1 MKTNNSKTKA
11 KAFLGAAALIIAA
24 TLALTFTG
32 CKQPAAPE
40 PEPAPPPKYAVL
52 TVGSKQNIKVKA
64 VTTDGSDITVKGC
77 DETILKSGQET
88 TLNAKSGGGAKV
100 TLTGNIVELYC
111 SENKL
116 AALDVQN
123 CTTLQKLEC
132 NKNDLTELNLQG
144 LTSLKH
150 VVSRENT
157 ELTVLNVQG
166 CTALQHFECI
176 KNNKLSAL
184 NLQGLT
190 SLENVYSSQ
199 NAALAAL
206 DVQGCSRLTKLDA
219 GYNKLTQLNLKKC
232 TRLQD
237 LNCHQNEL
245 QNIDLKSV
253 PNLKKLSCG
262 ANKLNSSFIAGIKD
276 TKIEELYCNFMW
288 SIGPNLS
295 VKDCKDLKTLECPGC
310 DLTGV
315 DIEGCSALEWLN
327 VSSNKLNKE
336 AFIKIFKA
344 LPQRTAGDEGEARLY
359 DRRGDHNFNFENFAS
374 APPDIK
380 QAFREAKAKNWKLK
394 RLGVASWINIRE
406 D

>member
-1 MKTNNSKTKA
+1 M
-11 KAFLGAAALIIAA
+11 
-24 TLALTFTG
+24 
-32 CKQPAAPE
+32 
-40 PEPAPPPKYAVL
+40 
-52 TVGSKQNIKVKA
+52 
-64 VTTDGSDITVKGC
+64 
-77 DETILKSGQET
+77 
-88 TLNAKSGGGAKV
+88 
-100 TLTGNIVELYC
+100 
-111 SENKL
+111 
-116 AALDVQN
+116 QN

-176 KNNKLSAL
+176 KNNKLTAL

-295 VKDCKDLKTLECPGC
+295 VKDCKNLKTLECPGC